1 MTPSTSAPHR
11 APTTAA
17 TTAATSLPTTA
28 GGVALAQ
35 VRSAVTD
42 LAQDGRHAEA
52 MEYALAALAAVLQKS
67 SELELLLA
75 KLRAAGLGKRSE
87 RTNAEQLALL
97 LDELLKQAP
106 QPELDP
112 DTEAREDAALT
123 AEIARADAAS
133 PTARRA
139 RPSWRTSEAVDR
151 EIHIHDVPASAQQ
164 CGTCGRAM
172 RGIGHDERQILA
184 YVPARFVVH
193 EHQLQKYACGTC
205 KDGVTTAAGPST
217 ALEHRSADASLLA
230 HVVVSKFGDHTP
242 LTRLAGIY
250 ARSGVTIAVS
260 TMADWVAA
268 VADQVAPIVD
278 ALTARVQRAHVIG
291 TDATGLKVLDPTSA
305 NNVEYGTIW
314 CYVGDDRD
322 VVYTYAPTG
331 AGATGPW
338 TFLQRRT
345 GYVQADAASVFDRL
359 YTGEAATA
367 VEVGCWA
374 HARRRLVELQPTDC
388 RVAYP
393 LQLIARL
400 YRIEHLAD
408 AQQLAPSD
416 RAALRRE
423 RSLPMLEKLKNALAR
438 AHVHEPPGSAFA
450 NATRYVLNHWTALT
464 RFVDDGRLLLDNNGT
479 ERQLRAVALG
489 RKNYLFAGSHDAARR
504 AAVLYSLLRTCA
516 QHGVPPLPYLT
527 DVLRKL
533 RDDVPATDLLPD
545 RWHDVYGARDPQ

>member
-1 MTPSTSAPHR
+1 MTTPSTSTPHR

-17 TTAATSLPTTA
+17 ISLPTTA

-35 VRSAVTD
+35 VRSAVED
-42 LAQDGRHAEA
+42 LAKDGRHADA

-106 QPELDP
+106 QPEMDP
-112 DTEAREDAALT
+112 DAEAREDAALT

-139 RPSWRTSEAVDR
+139 RPSWRTSDAVDR
-151 EIHIHDVPASAQQ
+151 EIHTHAVPASAQQ

-172 RGIGHDERQILA
+172 RGIGHDERQILS
-184 YVPARFVVH
+184 YVPARFMVH
-193 EHQLQKYACGTC
+193 EHQLQKVACGTC
-205 KDGVTTAAGPST
+205 KDGVTTAAGPIST
-217 ALEHRSADASLLA
+217 LEQRSADASLLA
-230 HVVVSKFGDHTP
+230 HVVVSKYADHTP

-305 NNVEYGTIW
+305 NNIEYGTIW

-400 YRIEHLAD
+400 YRLEHLAD
-408 AQQLAPSD
+408 AQQLAPPD

-423 RSLPMLEKLKNALAR
+423 RSQPVLEKLKNALAR
-438 AHVHEPPGSAFA
+438 AHLNEPPGSAFA
-450 NATRYVLNHWTALT
+450 KATRYVLNHWTALT

-504 AAVLYSLLRTCA
+504 AAVLYSLMRTCA

-527 DVLRKL
+527 DVLHKL
-533 RDDVPATDLLPD
+533 RDDVPVHELVPD
-545 RWHDVYGARDPQ
+545 RWHAVYGARDPQ

>member
-1 MTPSTSAPHR
+1 MMTTSTSAPHR
-11 APTTAA
+11 AQ

-42 LAQDGRHAEA
+42 LAQDGKYAEA
-52 MEYALAALAAVLQKS
+52 VEYALAALAAVLQKS

-106 QPELDP
+106 QPEMDP
-112 DTEAREDAALT
+112 DAEAREDAALT

-139 RPSWRTSEAVDR
+139 RRSWRTSAAVDR
-151 EIHIHDVPASAQQ
+151 ESHTHDVPAPAQQ

-205 KDGVTTAAGPST
+205 KDGVTTAAGPIS
-217 ALEHRSADASLLA
+217 ALEQRSADASLLA
-230 HVVVSKFGDHTP
+230 HVVVSKYADHTP

-250 ARSGVTIAVS
+250 ARSGATIAVS

-278 ALTARVQRAHVIG
+278 VLAQRVQRAHVIG

-305 NNVEYGTIW
+305 TNIQYGTIW

-331 AGATGPW
+331 EGATGPW
-338 TFLQRRT
+338 AFLKGRT

-359 YTGEAATA
+359 FTGQVGSA

-450 NATRYVLNHWTALT
+450 KATRYVLNHWTALT

>member
-1 MTPSTSAPHR
+1 MTTSH
-11 APTTAA
+11 TTAPLSA
-17 TTAATSLPTTA
+17 DTPTETTLPPTA
-28 GGVALAQ
+28 GGVALAH
-35 VRSAVTD
+35 VRRAVTD
-42 LAQDGRHAEA
+42 LAQDGRHADA
-52 MEYALAALAAVLQKS
+52 VEYALAALAAVLQKS

-97 LDELLKQAP
+97 LDELLQQAP
-106 QPELDP
+106 HAEVDP
-112 DTEAREDAALT
+112 DAEAREDAVLT
-123 AEIARADAAS
+123 AEIAQAEDAA

-139 RPSWRTSEAVDR
+139 RGSWRTSEQVDR
-151 EIHIHDVPASAQQ
+151 ELHVHDVPAAAQV
-164 CGTCGRAM
+164 CVTCGRTT

-193 EHQLQKYACGTC
+193 EHQLQKYACGAC
-205 KDGVTTAAGPST
+205 KDGIITAPGPSG
-217 ALEHRSADASLLA
+217 ALESCSAEASLLA
-230 HVVVSKFGDHTP
+230 HVVVSKYADHTP

-250 ARSGVTIAVS
+250 ARSGATIAVS

-268 VADQVAPIVD
+268 VADTVTPIVD

-305 NNVEYGTIW
+305 TNVEYGTIW

-331 AGATGPW
+331 EGATGPW
-338 TFLQRRT
+338 AFLQGRT
-345 GYVQADAASVFDRL
+345 GYIQADAASVFDRL
-359 YTGEAATA
+359 FTGQVGCA

-400 YRIEHLAD
+400 YRLEHLAD

-416 RAALRRE
+416 RAQLRRE
-423 RSLPMLEKLKNALAR
+423 RSQPVLEKLKHALAR
-438 AHVHEPPGSAFA
+438 AHLTEPPSTAFA
-450 NATRYVLNHWTALT
+450 KATRYVLNHWAALT
-464 RFVDDGRLLLDNNGT
+464 RFLEDGRLLLDNTGT

-504 AAVLYSLLRTCA
+504 AAVLYSLQRTCA

-533 RDDVPATDLLPD
+533 REDVPATNLLPD
-545 RWHDVYGARDPQ
+545 TWRALYGADTRP